1 MNFRYARPT
10 PVTLAHVNLRAE
22 KHGDDS
28 APAIDIK
35 FVRTAPNAELDALN
49 PHLCTAMYWRD
60 RGTEDQAEIEGVD
73 KIAPNLRLPQI
84 ESFPWKLEL
93 TGCRV
98 EIDYGLG
105 KKSNIVLT
113 DCKVN
118 AFRITCKEGGT
129 VEITFRVQTSHFP
142 EGALDKLAG
151 KLDQETAI
159 VLEVPEQSD
168 DDNEDDDDD
177 APVPAAKNK
186 GKASKDATQAFLEA
200 QT

>member
-1 MNFRYARPT
+1 MNFAYAKPT
-10 PVTLAHVNLRAE
+10 TVTLRNVNLRAE
-22 KHGDDS
+22 KHGDENE
-28 APAIDIK
+28 PAIDLK
-35 FVRTAPNAELDALN
+35 FTRTAPNTELGLLSDKL
-49 PHLCTAMYWRD
+49 LDAMYWRAEH
-60 RGTEDQAEIEGVD
+60 TEDQGEIEGVD

-84 ESFPWKLEL
+84 ESFSWTLEL

-118 AFRITCKEGGT
+118 ALRVLCKEGGT

-159 VLEVPEQSD
+159 TLEVPEQDDLSD
-168 DDNEDDDDD
+168 DENDSPP
-177 APVPAAKNK
+177 APPAEKK
-186 GKASKDATQAFLEA
+186 GKGARKDATQAFLDE